1 MLFLQAL
8 IHAHRV
14 ENGDSAAN
22 CAGLKGARWSP
33 PAGRAGAGR
42 SFRAAG
48 PPTRGC
54 CQSCGLRS
62 RAGGPGRGRQCAALC
77 GPLAGARPGGVGGRM
92 NEPTAGS
99 EAGGREPPG
108 GGSAGRDT
116 RARRQGAPE
125 RSAGPGRDPTAP
137 RGGGAGRAEPRGQW
151 EGARPPPLVPFP
163 PSSCAAPAPETPAPG
178 LCGPSPTRPGRR
190 RAAARRDANGPAP
203 ARAAAARPRAC
214 KSRFPEPA
222 HARRGSEETR
232 GTQANLS
239 SGWVPTF

>member
-1 MLFLQAL
+1 MEPSRRTGGGGAL
-8 IHAHRV
+8 LPGRGAPDPGLLSIMRPPLARGWSRPRATMRSSV
-14 ENGDSAAN
+14 RSAR
-22 CAGLKGARWSP
+22 GGQ
-33 PAGRAGAGR
+33 AGAG
-42 SFRAAG
+42 
-48 PPTRGC
+48 
-54 CQSCGLRS
+54 
-62 RAGGPGRGRQCAALC
+62 
-77 GPLAGARPGGVGGRM
+77 GARM